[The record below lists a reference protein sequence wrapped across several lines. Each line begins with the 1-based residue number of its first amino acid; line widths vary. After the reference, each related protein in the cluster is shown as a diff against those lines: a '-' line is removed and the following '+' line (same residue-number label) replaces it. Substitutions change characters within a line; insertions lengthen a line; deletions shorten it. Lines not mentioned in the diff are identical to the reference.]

1 MDDWL
6 VEQTRRNRES
16 RDAWAAF
23 AGHREHVT
31 ALLAAESQGRTQPSL
46 CLLGAGNC
54 NDVDLRSLLNCFAEI
69 HLVDLD
75 ALALGAGMER
85 QTLSGHP
92 AIALHGGVDLRLDLP
107 PADLLAADVVASL
120 CLLSQLIEGAA
131 VPRQPEQAALDSL
144 QAIRRRHLELL
155 VNLLKPGG
163 TGFLITDL
171 VSSETAPQLRL
182 LPDQQLPGFVADC
195 IARRNFFSGLN
206 PAVIL
211 DLLRH
216 DPWFAARLHPADP
229 VNPWKWDFGVRT
241 YAVYAIRF
249 GRRTQS

>member
-1 MDDWL
+1 MDDRL
-6 VEQTRRNRES
+6 AEQTRRNRES

-31 ALLAAESQGRTQPSL
+31 ALLAAEAQGRTQPSL

-54 NDVDLRSLLNCFAEI
+54 NDVDLRSFLSCFAQI

-75 ALALGAGMER
+75 ALALGAGIER

-92 AIALHGGVDLRLDLP
+92 ALALHSGVDLRVDAL
-107 PADLLAADVVASL
+107 PADVPPADVVASL
-120 CLLSQLIEGAA
+120 CLLSQLIETAAGAGQSEKA
-131 VPRQPEQAALDSL
+131 TLDSL
-144 QAIRRRHLELL
+144 QTIRRRHLELL
-155 VNLLKPGG
+155 VSLLRPGG
-163 TGFLITDL
+163 VGFLITDL

-216 DPWFAARLHPADP
+216 DPWFAARLHQPEP

-249 GRRTQS
+249 RRTQS